1 MKTKQAL
8 FCIFML
14 APALLMA
21 QETFKKRSN
30 AVSVDVGAPAVERPK
45 AMETVAQNTK
55 PIIIWLAPDQGAG
68 TITVKKM
75 TIKVGVNSRVKL
87 RNVSLLVNGTE
98 PLGTRGIGVSSTE
111 ATKFDQFM
119 EKEVDLS
126 EGPNEIKVIAEN
138 ESGETTIESR
148 MINVKSSII
157 ASLAPRTDY
166 ALILATNDYDEWNDL
181 VNPVFDAEAI
191 KKDLEELYGYKVDMV
206 INPTKSMFLSKLR
219 EYSQKNYLPDD
230 QLFIFIAGH
239 GKFDPLIKDGY
250 VVAKDSKISDE
261 NNETYVSFSD
271 LRTRIDNNPCK
282 HVFLTMDACFGG
294 TFDQAIAKRGGDDN
308 MDEELGFN
316 VSVQSDLIKRK
327 LQYKSRIYLTSG
339 GKEYVSD
346 GRPGRHSPFAS
357 RVLEALRSGGGRM
370 RVLTSSMIYSYAE
383 AGAQV
388 PRYGTFGDNEP
399 GSEFVFVRSQQ

>member
-1 MKTKQAL
+1 MKTKQIL
-8 FCIFML
+8 FCLCLM
-14 APALLMA
+14 APSVMMA
-21 QETFKKRSN
+21 QEVFKKRSN
-30 AVSVDVGAPAVERPK
+30 SVSIDVGAQTIERPK
-45 AMETVAQNTK
+45 EMEVIAQNTK
-55 PIIIWLAPDQGAG
+55 PVVIWLSPEQASG
-68 TITVKKM
+68 TVQVKKM
-75 TIKVGVNSRVKL
+75 TIKVGVNSKVKL
-87 RNVSLLVNGTE
+87 RNVTLMVNGTE
-98 PLGTRGIGVSSTE
+98 PLGTRGIAVSSTE
-111 ATKFDQFM
+111 ATKFDQFI
-119 EKEVDLS
+119 EKEVELS
-126 EGPNEIKVIAEN
+126 EGPNEVKMVAEN
-138 ESGETTIESR
+138 ENGEVTIESR
-148 MINVKSSII
+148 MVNVKSSVI

-166 ALILATNDYDEWNDL
+166 ALILATNDYEEWNDL

-206 INPTKSMFLSKLR
+206 VNPTKSMFLSKLR

-250 VVAKDSKISDE
+250 VVARDSKISDE
-261 NNETYVSFSD
+261 NNESYISFSD
-271 LRTRIDNNPCK
+271 LRTRIDNNPCR

-294 TFDQAIAKRGGDDN
+294 TFDQAIAKRGGSDMDD
-308 MDEELGFN
+308 DLGFN
-316 VSVQSDLIKRK
+316 VSVQQDLIKRK

-346 GRPGRHSPFAS
+346 GRPGKHSPFAS

-383 AGAQV
+383 AGSQV

-399 GSEFVFVRSQQ
+399 GSEFVFVRGQQ